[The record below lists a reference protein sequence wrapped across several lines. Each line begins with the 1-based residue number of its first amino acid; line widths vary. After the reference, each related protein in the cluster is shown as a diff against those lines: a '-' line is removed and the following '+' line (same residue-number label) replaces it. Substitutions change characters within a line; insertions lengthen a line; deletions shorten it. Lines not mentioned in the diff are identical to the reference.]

1 MRALITG
8 VAGQDGY
15 LLAASLVKRGWDV
28 TGSKLSHEN
37 LSARPVLDPAHVVD
51 LDVTNS
57 FSVDE
62 VIENS
67 RPDVIYHLAG
77 ITSVG
82 FSIKEPEL
90 TKSVN
95 GGGTLNILESVKKHA
110 LTNTLIVHAAST
122 EIFSDQQDVISE
134 LSEIDPRSP
143 YGESKALAFE
153 ACRQAREG
161 GLKVTNAILANHESF
176 LRPVD
181 FVTGKIA
188 HGVARISL
196 GMESDLVLGN
206 IDVSKDWSAATDVVE
221 GLILIAEQKFV
232 GDVILASGISTQL
245 RDIIKEAFSYVGISN
260 WQDYVKS
267 DATLVRTGESKS
279 IQIDPSKAFTEL
291 GWKASTQRSKWVGEM
306 VQYHLDALSVA
317 GRNQD

>member
-15 LLAASLVKRGWDV
+15 LLAAALVKRGWDV
-28 TGSKLSHEN
+28 TGSKLSYEVLAAGH
-37 LSARPVLDPAHVVD
+37 VLDSAHVVD
-51 LDVTNS
+51 LDVTYS
-57 FSVDE
+57 SSVDE
-62 VIENS
+62 VIGNS
-67 RPDVIYHLAG
+67 QPDVIYHLAG

-95 GGGTLNILESVKKHA
+95 VGGTLNILGSVRKHA
-110 LTNTLIVHAAST
+110 LSKTLIVHAAST
-122 EIFSDQQDVISE
+122 EIFSDRQDVISE

-153 ACRQAREG
+153 ACLQARES

-188 HGVARISL
+188 HGVAKISL

-206 IDVSKDWSAATDVVE
+206 IDVSKDWSAAKDVVE
-221 GLILIAEQKFV
+221 GLILIAEREYV
-232 GDVILASGISTQL
+232 GDVILASGTSTNL
-245 RDIIKEAFSYVGISN
+245 TDIIREAFKYVGIEN
-260 WQDYVKS
+260 WPEFVKT
-267 DATLVRTGESKS
+267 DATLVRSGESKS
-279 IQIDPSKAFTEL
+279 IQIDPSKAFAEL
-291 GWKASTQRSKWVGEM
+291 GWKASTQTSQWVGEM
-306 VQYHLDALSVA
+306 VQHHLDV
-317 GRNQD
+317 

>member
-15 LLAASLVKRGWDV
+15 LLAAALVKRGWDV
-28 TGSKLSHEN
+28 TGSKLSNETLAPGH
-37 LSARPVLDPAHVVD
+37 VLDSAHVVD

-57 FSVDE
+57 SSVDE
-62 VIENS
+62 VIGSS

-95 GGGTLNILESVKKHA
+95 VGGTLNVLESVRKQA

-122 EIFSDQQDVISE
+122 EIFSEKEELISE
-134 LSEIDPRSP
+134 ESEIKPRSP
-143 YGESKALAFE
+143 YGESKAMAFE
-153 ACRQAREG
+153 ACRQARTS

-188 HGVARISL
+188 HGVASISL
-196 GMESDLVLGN
+196 GMQSDLALGN
-206 IDVSKDWSAATDVVE
+206 IDVSKDWSAASDVVE
-221 GLILIAEQKFV
+221 GLVLIAERNYV
-232 GDVILASGISTQL
+232 GDVILASGASTNL
-245 RDIIKEAFSYVGISN
+245 TDIIREAFKYVGIEN
-260 WQDYVKS
+260 WQDFVKS
-267 DATLVRTGESKS
+267 DAALVRAGESKS
-279 IQIDPSKAFTEL
+279 IQIDPSKAFADL
-291 GWKASTQRSKWVGEM
+291 GWRASTQTSQWVGEM
-306 VQYHLDALSVA
+306 VQHHLDSLSA
-317 GRNQD
+317 AT